1 MKQLFSFVLVCCVL
15 FGTLTLFSCGTQTAD
30 AITVIS
36 REDGSGTRTAF
47 MDLLGI
53 TDITLAAE
61 ISQSTTVV
69 MTSVENNRSAIGYI
83 SLGSLNDS
91 IKALSID
98 GIAATS
104 ANVKNGTYPI
114 SRPFNIATKGE
125 LDDLTADFIAFMMSQ
140 EGQAVV
146 EENGYIGSKDAQSY
160 VPRELS
166 GEIVI
171 TGSSSVK
178 PVMEK
183 LKEAYLEYNPSAKIN
198 IMQSD
203 SGNGMSSVADGLC
216 DIGMASRALKE
227 SELANGLTPTVIA
240 TDGIAVIVNR
250 DCPISDLTRR
260 QLAAIYTGEITQWSE
275 LQAP

>member
-1 MKQLFSFVLVCCVL
+1 MKQTFSFVLVCCL
-15 FGTLTLFSCGTQTAD
+15 LLSALSLPSCFRRPQDT
-30 AITVIS
+30 ITVIS

-69 MTSVENNRSAIGYI
+69 MTSVENNVAAIGYI

-91 IKALSID
+91 VKALSID
-98 GIAATS
+98 GVAAT
-104 ANVKNGTYPI
+104 ATNVKNGTYPI

-125 LDDLTADFIAFMMSQ
+125 PDPLTADFIAFITSR

-146 EENGYIGSKDAQSY
+146 EANGYIGSGTSNAYTPSILEGK
-160 VPRELS
+160 
-166 GEIVI
+166 IVI

-183 LKEAYLEYNPSAKIN
+183 LKEAYLQYNPSARIDV
-198 IMQSD
+198 MQSD

-216 DIGMASRALKE
+216 DIGMASRELKE
-227 SELANGLTPTVIA
+227 NELKKGLTPTAIA
-240 TDGIAVIVNR
+240 IDGIAVIVNR
-250 DCPISDLTRR
+250 DCTLSNLTRE
-260 QLAAIYTGEITQWSE
+260 QLAAIYQGEITTWSA